1 MSTQKN
7 TLVTALEQVALL
19 NKNCIDAISALN
31 DAVTSDN
38 SVINVTQTDN
48 NGKET
53 SYTVPSISKLQSEI
67 TELTNN
73 VKRLAGLNDNNVQI
87 INGKSTKKI
96 YLSDLNKEPNK
107 IDSIDTA
114 SNFTQTNNWFF
125 EALMNPTLAVNF
137 DLSGKVGSDV
147 DGVISRRYIIKFDKD
162 NNGFTTIGES
172 ARQDFISKFV
182 NKKNINIKDFLS
194 WHTNATN
201 IGVIRNTTPIYDEQT
216 FQFDYQ
222 EISDFGVFSINK
234 QELDTI
240 NNKLWYHTYPY
251 KYTSSTGEQKTLKIG
266 DELILNKQDS
276 VTRYK
281 IVETSIASSN
291 FRIRVERIEG
301 FDPIPIGTNVLRFY
315 GDPITNKKV
324 DVTVGFDEYLVM
336 FMKPLNSKNMI
347 KGSLWSQGTGLYT
360 NDLKL
365 DTNSNVSL
373 SQFYLNYVY
382 DYGVI
387 IQDMIEKTIPSTVGI
402 TPNAPSLVT
411 TNFKVVQINKHLT
424 DTTDSSDIASLQSQ
438 KNTIKTKLEQIN
450 NAIIQKNQDIATKTY
465 ASVSEKDADSNELV
479 KLVKEQETYTTN
491 LYSITTQLK
500 SKTDNLNTVDPKY
513 RVRGFWD
520 MPLPQQQSG
529 YRDQEVVQFRIQYRY
544 SAKNGTEN
552 RTEGYSLTTNT
563 NTTETGYFSNWI
575 QYLTDARARTYNSST
590 GEWTWNI
597 EDVSDADTVN
607 INQLD
612 VAINS
617 GEKVE
622 IRIASISEVGYPD
635 SLLVSEWSNIIT
647 IDFPDTLSSVADV
660 NNTIISEATTDSI
673 KVDVQTTLDSKGLIK
688 HVQDAFYYND
698 SYIGHNDS
706 SIITDYK
713 DTLGNT
719 YTLREYLS
727 FLTNKITKLEEIIS
741 SSKGVL
747 KISIFDSVNETEVS
761 NGSEISLNII
771 LQNYGNSKDG
781 INYDNKISKISDY
794 YIKIQNLSASTALSF
809 LVSENY
815 TYNSTIRQNDTSDLV
830 SLVDMNNN
838 LLIQGDN
845 QFIYFCDTYKNS
857 DLYSGSIINTTG
869 TTTNIS
875 NSINNAITSTDKNIG
890 LSSSYTNATKT
901 NNNPYPI
908 TGKMILVDDTL
919 INEWFYTQEGKL
931 PTMGTVIAPQLNRI
945 NDLIPSD
952 LKTYSITNEQTLKI
966 PINIYWLF
974 KTINGVNS
982 VNLTTESFIEHTKSL
997 RLRLFPTTM
1006 SGAFDCVINFNI
1018 QNKKI

>member
-19 NKNCIDAISALN
+19 NDNCVKALAKLN

-38 SVINVTQTDN
+38 SVITITQTDS
-48 NGKET
+48 NGKT
-53 SYTVPSISKLQSEI
+53 YSYNVPTISNFQSQI
-67 TELTNN
+67 TELSNN

-96 YLSDLNKEPNK
+96 YLADLNKEPNK
-107 IDSIDTA
+107 IDSIDNV

-125 EALMNPTLAVNF
+125 ESLMNPTLAIKF
-137 DLSGKVGSDV
+137 DLSDKIGSDV
-147 DGVISRRYIIKFDKD
+147 DGVISRRYIVNFEKD
-162 NNGFTTIGES
+162 SNGYTTIGES

-194 WHTNATN
+194 WHTNSNNT
-201 IGVIRNTTPIYDEQT
+201 GVVNNLTPIYDEQN
-216 FQFDYQ
+216 FEFDYQ

-240 NNKLWYHTYPY
+240 NNKLWYHIYPY
-251 KYTSSTGEQKTLKIG
+251 QYTTSEGKQKTLKSG

-281 IVETSIASSN
+281 IIETSIASSN

-301 FDPIPIGTNVLRFY
+301 FDPIPTGTNVMKFY

-324 DVTVGFDEYLVM
+324 DVTIGFDEYLVI
-336 FMKPLNSKNMI
+336 FMKPLNSKTKI

-373 SQFYLNYVY
+373 SQYYLDYVY

-387 IQDMIEKTIPSTVGI
+387 IKDMIEKTIPSTVGI
-402 TPNAPSLVT
+402 IPNSPSLLSS
-411 TNFKVVQINKHLT
+411 NFKVVQINKHLT
-424 DTTDSSDIASLQSQ
+424 DTTDSTELASLQSQ
-438 KNTIKTKLEQIN
+438 KNTIKTKLDQIN

-465 ASVSEKDADSNELV
+465 TSVSEKDADSNELA
-479 KLVKEQETYTTN
+479 KLIKDQETYTTN
-491 LYSITTQLK
+491 LYSITTQIK
-500 SKTDNLNTVDPKY
+500 SKTDTISTVDPKY

-520 MPLPQQQSG
+520 MPSAQKQAG

-552 RTEGYSLTTNT
+552 QTEGYSLTT
-563 NTTETGYFSNWI
+563 TTSSSEIGYFSNWT
-575 QYLTDARARTYNSST
+575 QYLTDLRKRTYNSST
-590 GEWTWNI
+590 GEWTWEI

-612 VAINS
+612 IPINS

-635 SLLVSEWSNIIT
+635 SILASDWSNIIT
-647 IDFPDTLSSVADV
+647 IEFPDTLSSVADV
-660 NNTIISEATTDSI
+660 NDTIITEATTDSI
-673 KVDVQTTLDSKGLIK
+673 KVDVETTLNSKGLIK

-698 SYIGHNDS
+698 NYIGHNDN
-706 SIITDYK
+706 SIITNYK

-727 FLTNKITKLEEIIS
+727 FLTNKISKLEDIIS

-747 KISIFDSVNETEVS
+747 KITIYDGKNETEIS
-761 NGSEISLNII
+761 NGSETSLNVI
-771 LQNYGNSKDG
+771 LQNYGVTKDG
-781 INYDNKISKISDY
+781 INYENKLSKISDF
-794 YIKIQNLSASTALSF
+794 YIKIQNLSVSTALSF
-809 LVSENY
+809 LVSE
-815 TYNSTIRQNDTSDLV
+815 TYNFNTNVRQNESSDLV

-838 LLIQGDN
+838 LLIQGEN
-845 QFIYFCDTYKNS
+845 QYIYFCDTYKNS

-869 TTTNIS
+869 LTADIN
-875 NSINNAITSTDKNIG
+875 NSIINSITSNDKNIG
-890 LSSSYTNATKT
+890 LASGYTNATKT

-908 TGKMILVDDTL
+908 TGKIIETGNTS
-919 INEWFYTQEGKL
+919 INEWFYTPVGQL
-931 PTMGTVIAPQLNRI
+931 PTLATTIAPQVSSI
-945 NDLIPSD
+945 SSLIPSD
-952 LKTYSITNEQTLKI
+952 LKTYSITNEQPIKI

-974 KTINGVNS
+974 KTSPDVAS
-982 VNLTTESFIEHTKSL
+982 VNLTSESFIEHTKSIRF
-997 RLRLFPTTM
+997 RLYPTTL
-1006 SGAFDCVINFNI
+1006 SGTFDCVINFNI
-1018 QNKKI
+1018 QNKKM